1 MQRAATLSFSHFP
14 HTMEGPS
21 YLLSQHVHKHARP
34 CMQQRDPRASAPC
47 KASQP
52 RPNAPRDK
60 AWRARFAS
68 CDTVKCKASGPL
80 PKPTIT
86 AYGKLDKL
94 VDPDLPGRG
103 PWVSV
108 GPKRG
113 WEHEQGGV
121 RVDGVAAHRP
131 HMSRRRRVLDD
142 CGSRAAGHQLAR
154 RLLPRSVWLRCSAL
168 HRHAPGGGAAGKVAA
183 TRRRSSSARE
193 QPRASLKRV
202 KLLGKVVFSTDFS
215 REVEPDRLDSA
226 HLCGG
231 EHDLGLVP
239 CVPWTKP
246 Y

>member
-47 KASQP
+47 KASQS

-113 WEHEQGGV
+113 WAHAQGGV

-131 HMSRRRRVLDD
+131 HMFSEKA
-142 CGSRAAGHQLAR
+142 CAR
-154 RLLPRSVWLRCSAL
+154 RLRQQSCRPSTRSAT
-168 HRHAPGGGAAGKVAA
+168 AA
-183 TRRRSSSARE
+183 TLSMAALLSASSPCARRGR
-193 QPRASLKRV
+193 
-202 KLLGKVVFSTDFS
+202 S
-215 REVEPDRLDSA
+215 REGCSDAQTQLERTRAAACLAQTREASR
-226 HLCGG
+226 
-231 EHDLGLVP
+231 
-239 CVPWTKP
+239 
-246 Y
+246 